1 MWSVCAKR
9 LTSSRARASRRLN
22 LVMDTG
28 HVSTLFQW
36 KSRYSQTKIW
46 AALPSQIE
54 PQVGNRFE
62 IQECAQTYDIQHY
75 YHSQNSTPERP
86 KEAEQRPDATADK
99 PNTQH
104 KGHIPV
110 HTEQ

>member
-22 LVMDTG
+22 LVMETD
-28 HVSTLFQW
+28 HVNKLFQW
-36 KSRYSQTKIW
+36 KSTFMKSGT
-46 AALPSQIE
+46 ALPSHIE
-54 PQVGNRFE
+54 HQMENRFE
-62 IQECAQTYDIQHY
+62 IQECAQTYDILHY
-75 YHSQNSTPERP
+75 YHFQNSTQERP

>member
-22 LVMDTG
+22 LVMETG

-36 KSRYSQTKIW
+36 KSILRKIGTV
-46 AALPSQIE
+46 LPSQIE
-54 PQVGNRFE
+54 PQMENRFE
-62 IQECAQTYDIQHY
+62 IQECAKTYDIQHY
-75 YHSQNSTPERP
+75 YHSQNSMPERP
-86 KEAEQRPDATADK
+86 REAEQRPDATADK
-99 PNTQH
+99 LNTQH